1 VSSSATTIE
10 WLLRPTR
17 DTEDNREVLAGLL
30 VELAKNID
38 ARVDSQPTGIT
49 PFDLRLD
56 QLRTLLLG
64 REIELTKH
72 FSEVL
77 DDPEQLAIAVSR
89 VLPAAIAQAAA
100 RDERLGQ
107 VLAPALGSSVRRD
120 PSTLV
125 DILHPLM
132 GPAIGKSIDATFES
146 LNESLKHS
154 LTWRGLRWRWEAWRT
169 GTSFAE
175 VVLKHTLVYRVEHV
189 FLIHR
194 HSGLLIAHAAAQD
207 AASQDPQLV
216 SSMLSAIQDFVR
228 DSFAEQQG
236 LDSLRLGELRVWSE
250 PGPFAT
256 LVAVIRGN
264 PPEDL
269 HTKLAGADAPG
280 TSGGAGEIRR
290 RQLRLGGYRGG
301 ADRLR
306 SAPAGSGALDAEELR
321 VVADRHSRPR
331 AARPR
336 GDMGLSA
343 LAQ

>member
-1 VSSSATTIE
+1 M
-10 WLLRPTR
+10 
-17 DTEDNREVLAGLL
+17 
-30 VELAKNID
+30 
-38 ARVDSQPTGIT
+38 
-49 PFDLRLD
+49 
-56 QLRTLLLG
+56 
-64 REIELTKH
+64 
-72 FSEVL
+72 
-77 DDPEQLAIAVSR
+77 
-89 VLPAAIAQAAA
+89 
-100 RDERLGQ
+100 
-107 VLAPALGSSVRRD
+107 LAPALGSSVRRD

-132 GPAIGKSIDATFES
+132 GPAIGKSIDATFQS

-175 VVLKHTLVYRVEHV
+175 VVLKNTLVYRVEHV
-189 FLIHR
+189 FLIHS

-269 HTKLAGADAPG
+269 HAKLAGVLARMHRERPEALEKFDG
-280 TSGGAGEIRR
+280 DSSG
-290 RQLRLGGYRGG
+290 LG
-301 ADRLR
+301 DI
-306 SAPAGSGALDAEELR
+306 E
-321 VVADRHSRPR
+321 
-331 AARPR
+331 AR
-336 GDMGLSA
+336 
-343 LAQ
+343 